1 MNDAK
6 RIAKE
11 NNIIDAAEKVFLK
24 VGFKNAKMDAIAKQA
39 GITKVTLYSY
49 FQSKENLY
57 LGITYRALQL
67 LNDKYYQTI
76 DLYRNKPGLECVVA
90 LQKTFMDFCIENF
103 LYTEALLEYFSM
115 LRSSEAGT
123 NEAKLTEAVRES
135 IYFSKIS
142 DIQNLPFKLS
152 VKEIDRG
159 KADGSIKLEVDSM
172 AATLHAWSSCIGF
185 AKVLTA
191 SGSQSNPLFNVQ
203 LSGIRDLNLAIAR
216 TILSQNE
223 IMHYWQENRRQGI
236 VE

>member
-11 NNIIDAAEKVFLK
+11 NKIIDAAEQVFLK
-24 VGFKNAKMDAIAKQA
+24 VGFKNAKMESIAKGA

-57 LGITYRALQL
+57 LAITYRALQH

-76 DLYRNKPGLECVVA
+76 DAYKNKDGLDCVVA
-90 LQKTFMDFCIENF
+90 LQKTFMDFCIDNF

-115 LRSSEAGT
+115 LRSSEAGANT
-123 NEAKLTEAVRES
+123 AKLTDAVRDS
-135 IYFSKIS
+135 IYFTKLS

-152 VKEIDRG
+152 VKELDRG
-159 KADGSIKLEVDSM
+159 KADGSIKAEVDSM
-172 AATLHAWSSCIGF
+172 AATLYAWSTCVGF

-191 SGSQSNPLFNVQ
+191 SGVQSSPLFNVQ
-203 LSGIRDLNLAIAR
+203 LSDIRDFNLAIAR
-216 TILSQNE
+216 SILSRND
-223 IMHYWQENRRQGI
+223 ILENWMINKEKGL
-236 VE
+236 VS